1 MSIELPGWVADAFN
15 LVGLPWPGIDEDQL
29 RAWATAVRVYA
40 TEIDAVAGA
49 SHSAV
54 GVLASSNDSS
64 FARTLAA
71 SWSSP
76 RRLIADLRG
85 PLDGFAVALDVAADA
100 VVAQKLVVI
109 AAAVALAAEVI
120 ATQGEALVTF
130 GLAEAEVPAEVAIA
144 RLAVKAALQELEGQ
158 LLGMLISK
166 AAAGVAS
173 AIGGAAGKLVLGGGQ
188 VAAEAVTLTADY
200 KAMTTLA
207 SGLSGHASRVE
218 VASSA
223 SWRKAGSGKLE
234 EGGPG
239 GGWREVA
246 RAVEQAI
253 LQVLKQLFVDLGRT
267 LWTLIKDTIAF
278 LKKAIAA
285 LKHTDSTLAAAAEK
299 AGAGATATARAGPL
313 WTGAGHVEFSSPQ
326 EEAAYAAIRANTG
339 DVEAISANTGI
350 SPAIIAQVKK
360 HLFLTE
366 HDVPVPPDGR
376 IVRGYFTAD
385 EWIATLW
392 NRAELGTLSRSEQG
406 QIRNLLAHEYVESHL
421 MAAGM
426 PYRSSDPAAWDEDG
440 SPVFNTSHFGA
451 HEAAPNSHSGGLR
464 HWSSLGLT
472 PPDDPIAPDLSNI
485 DEVVGAA
492 LAGLRLR
499 GFL

>member
-29 RAWATAVRVYA
+29 RAWATAVRAYA
-40 TEIDAVAGA
+40 VEIDAVSGA
-49 SHSAV
+49 SYSAV
-54 GVLASSNDSS
+54 TVLASSNDSS

-71 SWSSP
+71 SWSSH

-85 PLDGFAVALDVAADA
+85 PLAGFAVALDFAADA
-100 VVAQKLVVI
+100 VVAQKLLVI
-109 AAAVALAAEVI
+109 AAAVALAGEVI

-166 AAAGVAS
+166 AATEVAS
-173 AIGGAAGKLVLGGGQ
+173 AIGGTAGKLVLGGGE

-200 KAMTTLA
+200 QAMTTLA
-207 SGLSGHASRVE
+207 SALSGHASRVD
-218 VASSA
+218 VVSST
-223 SWRKAGSGKLE
+223 SWRKAGSGTLE

-253 LQVLKQLFVDLGRT
+253 LQVLKQLFVDLGRA

-278 LKKAIAA
+278 LKKAIAT
-285 LKHTDSTLAAAAEK
+285 LKHTDSTLAADAEK
-299 AGAGATATARAGPL
+299 AAAGAGASGPRIP
-313 WTGAGHVEFSSPQ
+313 WTGAGHVTTDSPAA
-326 EEAAYAAIRANTG
+326 EAAYARIRAATG

-350 SPAIIAQVKK
+350 SPAVIARVKQ

-366 HDVPVPPDGR
+366 HDVPIPPDGR
-376 IVRGYFTAD
+376 IAHGYFTAHD
-385 EWIATLW
+385 GIAVLW
-392 NRAELGTLSRSEQG
+392 DKAQAGPLAPDAQVSF
-406 QIRNLLAHEYVESHL
+406 RNLMAHEYVESRL
-421 MAAGM
+421 MDSGM
-426 PYRSSDPAAWDEDG
+426 PYRSSAPGSWDDG
-440 SPVFNTSHFGA
+440 VSWASPEHFGA
-451 HEAAPNSHSGGLR
+451 HDMAPLERNGTLDQ
-464 HWSSLGLT
+464 WASLGIT
-472 PPDDPIAPDLSNI
+472 PPDIALAPDLSNI
-485 DEVVGAA
+485 DDIADAA
-492 LAGLRLR
+492 LREAGL
-499 GFL
+499 